1 MEDRGSYIVSDIS
14 TITHDILI
22 IGSGLAGLRSA
33 ISAAAVD
40 RKLTIAV
47 ISKVQVMRSHSVS
60 AEGGTAAVL
69 YEEEGDNQES
79 HIYDTIKGSDYLADQ
94 DVAELLVK
102 SMPYEVYQLDHWGM
116 PWSRRKDDRI
126 AQRKFGGYSFP
137 RATFAQDK
145 VGFYEMQTLYD
156 TCQKYDNIHF
166 YNEWFCT
173 SILHEKDT
181 FQGVTAIEMKT
192 GNFSIFKA
200 PAGIICAGG
209 AGRIYSFS
217 TYAFSSTPDG
227 LDMAYRAGLA
237 LKDMEFVQFHPT
249 GILPS
254 GILIT
259 EGARGEG
266 GYLINKSGER
276 FMKKYAP
283 EKLELAPRDVVSRS
297 MIREIQEGR
306 GFKHESGYDCLKLDV
321 TLLGDEQIKE
331 RLSGIREIGI
341 KFSGVD
347 IISEP
352 IEIRPV
358 CHYMM
363 GGIHSDIDGKTELG
377 GLWAAGEAACNSLH
391 GANRLGANSTSECIV
406 WGKITGEQAAQFAL
420 DKKGNSMDISNDQ
433 VLSEEK
439 RIFDGIFRGRGEINP
454 YEVGKEVT
462 DTMDDKAYVFRTEE
476 NLISGLQRIREL
488 KNSTWKH
495 VDDQSKEYNTNFTN
509 VMEIDAML
517 RTAEVVL
524 MGAINR
530 KESRGAHARVDY
542 ANRDDINYLKHTL
555 AYYNSEKE
563 PQFSWHPVI
572 FTRYA
577 PVER

>member
-1 MEDRGSYIVSDIS
+1 LADTIS
-14 TITHDILI
+14 HDVLI
-22 IGSGLAGLRSA
+22 IGSGLAGLRAA
-33 ISAAAVD
+33 ISAASTD
-40 RKLTIAV
+40 RKVDIAV

-79 HIYDTIKGSDYLADQ
+79 HIYDTVKGSDFLADQ

-102 SMPYEVYQLDHWGM
+102 SMPYEIYQLDHWGM
-116 PWSRRKDDRI
+116 PWSRRKDGRI

-173 SILHEKDT
+173 EVLQDGGR
-181 FQGVTAIEMKT
+181 FQGITAIEMKT
-192 GNFSIFKA
+192 GNFTIFKA
-200 PAGIICAGG
+200 PAGIICTGG
-209 AGRIYSFS
+209 AGRIFSFS

-227 LDMAYRAGLA
+227 LDMAFRAGLA

-249 GILPS
+249 GVLPS

-266 GYLINKSGER
+266 GYLINNKGER
-276 FMKKYAP
+276 FMQKYAP
-283 EKLELAPRDVVSRS
+283 GKLELAPRDVVSRS
-297 MIREIQEGR
+297 MIKEIQDGR
-306 GFKHESGYDCLKLDV
+306 GFKHETGADCLKLDL
-321 TLLGDEQIKE
+321 THLGAERIKE
-331 RLSGIREIGI
+331 VLAGIREIGI

-347 IISEP
+347 IIDEP
-352 IEIRPV
+352 IEVRPV

-363 GGIHSDIDGKTELG
+363 GGIHANIDGATELA
-377 GLWAAGEAACNSLH
+377 GLWTAGEAACNSTH

-406 WGKITGEQAAQFAL
+406 WGRITGELAAKYAMQH
-420 DKKGNSMDISNDQ
+420 KGQMSIQEQQ
-433 VLSEEK
+433 VIEEEK
-439 RIFDGIFRGRGEINP
+439 RIYDGLFRGKGDVNP
-454 YEVGKEVT
+454 YEVRKQMT
-462 DTMDDKAYVFRTEE
+462 DTMDDKAYVFRNEQGLTEA
-476 NLISGLQRIREL
+476 LKKIREL
-488 KNSTWKH
+488 KASMWKH
-495 VDDQSKEYNTNFTN
+495 VDDKAKEYNTNFFN
-509 VMEIDAML
+509 VMEIDSML

-524 MGAINR
+524 VGALNR
-530 KESRGAHARVDY
+530 RESRGAHSRTDY
-542 ANRDDINYLKHTL
+542 PVRDDANFLNHTL
-555 AYYNSEKE
+555 AYYAGGGGPKMA
-563 PQFSWHPVI
+563 WHPVT

-577 PVER
+577 PVERKY

>member
-1 MEDRGSYIVSDIS
+1 MADIT
-14 TITHDILI
+14 TIAHDVVI
-22 IGSGLAGLRSA
+22 IGSGLAGLRAA

-40 RKLTIAV
+40 KKLTIAV

-69 YEEEGDNQES
+69 YEEEGDNQEA
-79 HIYDTIKGSDYLADQ
+79 HIYDTIKGSDFLADQ

-102 SMPYEVYQLDHWGM
+102 SMPYEIYQLDHWGM
-116 PWSRRKDDRI
+116 PWSRRKDGRI

-156 TCQKYDNIHF
+156 TCQKYDNIHL

-173 SILHEKDT
+173 SILHENNT

-192 GNFSIFKA
+192 GNFTIFKA

-266 GYLINKSGER
+266 GYLINNKGER
-276 FMKKYAP
+276 FMQKYAP
-283 EKLELAPRDVVSRS
+283 GKLELAPRDVVSRS
-297 MIREIQEGR
+297 MIREIQEGS
-306 GFKHESGYDCLKLDV
+306 GFKHETGVDCLKLDL
-321 TLLGDEQIKE
+321 THLRAERIKE
-331 RLSGIREIGI
+331 ALAGIREIGI
-341 KFSGVD
+341 KFSGTD
-347 IISEP
+347 IINEP
-352 IEIRPV
+352 IEVRPV

-363 GGIHSDIDGKTELG
+363 GGIHTNIDGATEMA
-377 GLWAAGEAACNSLH
+377 GLWAAGEAACNSTH

-406 WGKITGEQAAQFAL
+406 WGKITGELAARYATGKRV
-420 DKKGNSMDISNDQ
+420 DSINRKQ
-433 VLSEEK
+433 VLEEEK
-439 RIFDGIFRGRGEINP
+439 RIYDGLFRGRGTVNP
-454 YEVGKEVT
+454 YEVRKQLT
-462 DTMDDKAYVFRTEE
+462 DMMDEKAYVFRNEQELTSALEKV
-476 NLISGLQRIREL
+476 REL
-488 KNSTWKH
+488 KGAMWKH
-495 VDDQSKEYNTNFTN
+495 VEDKAKEYNTNFIN
-509 VMEIDAML
+509 VMETDSML
-517 RTAEVVL
+517 RTAEVLLV
-524 MGAINR
+524 GALNR
-530 KESRGAHARVDY
+530 RESRGAHARTDY
-542 ANRDDINYLKHTL
+542 PYRDDTNFLKHTL
-555 AYYNSEKE
+555 AYFTGNGGPKMTWY
-563 PQFSWHPVI
+563 PVA

-577 PVER
+577 PVERKY

>member
-1 MEDRGSYIVSDIS
+1 MVDSIS
-14 TITHDILI
+14 HDILI
-22 IGSGLAGLRSA
+22 IGSGLAGLRAA
-33 ISAAAVD
+33 ISAARTD
-40 RKLTIAV
+40 SKLSIAV

-69 YEEEGDNQES
+69 YEEDGDNQDS
-79 HIYDTIKGSDYLADQ
+79 HVYDTIKGSDFLADQ
-94 DVAELLVK
+94 DVAELLVR
-102 SMPYEVYQLDHWGM
+102 SMPYEIYQLDHWGM
-116 PWSRRKDDRI
+116 PWSRRKDGRI

-145 VGFYEMQTLYD
+145 VGFYLMQTLYD
-156 TCQKYDNIHF
+156 TCLKYENIHF
-166 YNEWFCT
+166 YNEWFCS
-173 SILHEKDT
+173 SILQENGA

-192 GNFSIFKA
+192 GNFTVIKA
-200 PAGIICAGG
+200 PAGIICTGG

-266 GYLINKSGER
+266 GYLVNNKGER
-276 FMKKYAP
+276 FMQKYAP
-283 EKLELAPRDVVSRS
+283 GKLELAPRDVVSRS

-306 GFKHESGYDCLKLDV
+306 GFKHEAGADCLKLDL
-321 TLLGDEQIKE
+321 THLGAERIKDV
-331 RLSGIREIGI
+331 LAGIREIGI

-352 IEIRPV
+352 IEVRPV

-363 GGIHSDIDGKTELG
+363 GGIHANTDGATEMP
-377 GLWAAGEAACNSLH
+377 GLWVAGEAACNSTH

-406 WGKITGEQAAQFAL
+406 WGRITGEQAARYAL
-420 DKKGNSMDISNDQ
+420 DHKVGSIQEQQ
-433 VLSEEK
+433 VIQEEK
-439 RIFDGIFRGRGEINP
+439 RIYDGLFRGSGNVNP
-454 YEVGKEVT
+454 YEIRKTLT
-462 DTMDDKAYVFRTEE
+462 DTMDDKAYVFRNEQALAE
-476 NLISGLQRIREL
+476 ALKKVREL
-488 KNSTWKH
+488 KSAMWKH
-495 VDDQSKEYNTNFTN
+495 VDDKAKEYNTNFIN
-509 VMEIDAML
+509 VMEIDSMI

-524 MGAINR
+524 VGALNR
-530 KESRGAHARVDY
+530 KESRGAHSRTDY
-542 ANRDDINYLKHTL
+542 PTRDDVNYLRHTL
-555 AYYNSEKE
+555 AYLGGEGE
-563 PQFSWHPVI
+563 PRMAWHPVRL
-572 FTRYA
+572 TRYA
-577 PVER
+577 PVERKY